1 MLPSF
6 LGVVPTMPRRA
17 ASVYLL
23 YSKAS
28 SWRYVL
34 GPAIISIDDAGR
46 IGGGAVARWR
56 GGAVARWSA
65 TSASSELARTGC
77 GLPFRRPGREP
88 RRGYAFPA

>member
-1 MLPSF
+1 
-6 LGVVPTMPRRA
+6 MPRRA

-46 IGGGAVARWR
+46 IGGGAVVGDLGFIGVGPDRLRA
-56 GGAVARWSA
+56 ALPAP
-65 TSASSELARTGC
+65 RT
-77 GLPFRRPGREP
+77 
-88 RRGYAFPA
+88 

>member
-1 MLPSF
+1 
-6 LGVVPTMPRRA
+6 MPRRA

-46 IGGGAVARWR
+46 IGGGAVARW
-56 GGAVARWSA
+56 SA

-77 GLPFRRPGREP
+77 GLPFRRP
-88 RRGYAFPA
+88 